1 MHAWVGAGSCDSKMV
16 WWPTN
21 YMKFV
26 LTSNL
31 NHGICLCS
39 LDVISNVEWKTSM
52 VTNNVTRR

>member
-1 MHAWVGAGSCDSKMV
+1 MHGWVRAVVTERWC
-16 WWPTN
+16 TN
-21 YMKFV
+21 YRRFV

-52 VTNNVTRR
+52 VTNNVTQR